1 MAEIIDL
8 KTKARYRIFNQFPP
22 LEKDEVPQKYEI
34 RPIEY
39 KKESIEEFDVIF
51 WHRLLKSIYQAPIE
65 IECELHMKNRFN
77 KTPATAI
84 LRRLEENSKWEILGT
99 TEETALKIKSGEI
112 KPIFSNWKYF
122 FKLPSGGIVSIGTK
136 NRVTSLY
143 IAHVAVGKQLSAEDN
158 RAAEEFILLLLDEAK
173 KSQLFN
179 PKKEFSKAQGLQSYS
194 LFNVYL
200 ANYVS
205 AQFMLATAVAQE
217 ATLRDEF
224 QRYDA
229 SRLDLTQEESEHI
242 HKFMLACGM
251 YFSSAITYFYMALE
265 GFINITFDSFL
276 QQKFRDGALN
286 IEKRFDIEQKLRF
299 LPVLCDGFSQEYIGP
314 TSEIFSRF
322 RKLTDYR
329 NTIFHSKLEESLRSL
344 TFIED
349 GFLYQCHLR
358 KFNKQYL
365 PSLKIMLTANDVHE
379 VQRIVDEIVDMV
391 LNSMTKDA
399 KFLANKYIR
408 NSTIIPF
415 YIRAD
420 GSQSMGESKIKTTE

>member
-1 MAEIIDL
+1 LAEIIDL
-8 KTKARYRIFNQFPP
+8 KTKARYRIYTRFPP
-22 LEKDEVPQKYEI
+22 LQRNEIPQIYEI
-34 RPIEY
+34 TPIEY
-39 KKESIEEFDVIF
+39 EKERIEEFDVIL
-51 WHRLLKSIYQAPIE
+51 WHRLLKSIYQEPIE
-65 IECELHMKNRFN
+65 IECELHTKDQVNII
-77 KTPATAI
+77 PETAI
-84 LRRLEENSKWEILGT
+84 LRRLEEKPTWELLGT
-99 TEETALKIKSGEI
+99 TEENVLKIQSGEI

-143 IAHVAVGKQLSAEDN
+143 IAHVAVGKQLSAEDI

-205 AQFMLATAVAQE
+205 AQFMLATAVAEE

-224 QRYDA
+224 QRHDA
-229 SRLDLTQEESEHI
+229 RRLDLAQEEREHI
-242 HKFMLACGM
+242 NKFMLACGM
-251 YFSSAITYFYMALE
+251 YYSSAITYFYMALE

-276 QQKFRDGALN
+276 QKQFRDGALN

-299 LPVLCDGFSQEYIGP
+299 LPVLCDGFAQEYVGP
-314 TSEIFSRF
+314 TSDIFSKF

-344 TFIED
+344 AFVED
-349 GFLYQCHLR
+349 GFLYQCHLS
-358 KFNKQYL
+358 KVNKQFL
-365 PSLKIMLTANDVHE
+365 PSLKIMLTANNVLE
-379 VQRIVDEIVDMV
+379 VQRLVDEIVEMV
-391 LNSMTKDA
+391 LNSMTEEA
-399 KFLANKYIR
+399 NFLANKYIR
-408 NSTIIPF
+408 NSAIIPF
-415 YIRAD
+415 YIGAD